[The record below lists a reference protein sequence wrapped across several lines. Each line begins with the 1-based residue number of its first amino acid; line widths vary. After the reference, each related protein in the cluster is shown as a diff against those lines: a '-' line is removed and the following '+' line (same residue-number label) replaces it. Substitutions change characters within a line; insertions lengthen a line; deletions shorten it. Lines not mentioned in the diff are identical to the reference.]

1 MALRPP
7 APWEYMRREEY
18 LQDPDETQI
27 IEQQSIQ
34 SRIWTAI
41 PGIVQEVDY
50 TRFTLS
56 VQPSIKGRIED
67 QDGNAEDVEL
77 PLLVDVPLLLPNAGG
92 WHLTFP
98 IVPGDEVLVV
108 FACRCIDAWWQS
120 GGVQKAMERR
130 MHDLSD
136 GFAILA
142 PYSQLLAPD
151 CIGGFSNNSVILRD
165 DKKLNYIEI
174 TNDGK
179 LNVLHQSDLDWD
191 TLGNADIYIKGNTNL
206 LIDGNTTAHIKGTL
220 DSTVDGAVTLTA
232 NSTVDATVQGD
243 ITLTAASNVS
253 ATIGGNLDVQVS
265 GNITAQASQVMLT
278 ANSVTVDSPI
288 TAFTGNVTI
297 GGNISCGGGARA
309 GGGNGTF
316 LGTIT
321 ANQDVVGGGISLKG
335 HVHGGVQGGPS
346 TTSGPQ

>member
-1 MALRPP
+1 
-7 APWEYMRREEY
+7 MRREEH

-41 PGIVQEVDY
+41 PAIVQSIDY
-50 TRFTLS
+50 IKFTIS
-56 VQPSIKGRIED
+56 AQPAIRGRIENEN
-67 QDGNAEDVEL
+67 GESEDVDL

-98 IVPGDEVLVV
+98 VEVGDECLVV
-108 FACRCIDAWWQS
+108 FSSRCIDAWWQS

-142 PYSQLLAPD
+142 PYSQALAPD

-191 TLGNADIYIKGNTNL
+191 TLGNADIYIKGNVNV
-206 LIDGNTTAHIKGTL
+206 LIDGNVTTYVKGTL
-220 DSTVDGAVTLTA
+220 TGTVDGAVTLTA
-232 NSTVDATVQGD
+232 NSTVDGTVSGD
-243 ITLTAASNVS
+243 ITLNAGANVTATIAGDLTANVTGNIS
-253 ATIGGNLDVQVS
+253 AT
-265 GNITAQASQVMLT
+265 ASQVQLT
-278 ANSVTVDSPI
+278 ANSVTVNSPI
-288 TAFTGNVTI
+288 TTFTGNVTI
-297 GGNISCGGGARA
+297 GGDLSCGGGGARA
-309 GGGNGTF
+309 GGGNGVF
-316 LGTIT
+316 NGTIT
-321 ANQDVVGGGISLKG
+321 ALNDVIGGGISLKS
-335 HVHGGVQGGPS
+335 HVHTGVQSGPSVTGGP
-346 TTSGPQ
+346 Q